1 VITRN
6 NPDVG
11 YMDESTFALLGFSQV
26 VRADNTVYYSG
37 IAPFTGAPP
46 EFTVIGMGS
55 MEEQVLFCLDVLE
68 RCLESEKQTLDNL
81 VAVTVYATEMPALM
95 ATAEI
100 FAKRFGAAPPS
111 STWVGVT
118 ELAHPDQLVEIT
130 ATAVDLTIGGS
141 K

>member
-1 VITRN
+1 MISRN

-11 YMDESTFALLGFSQV
+11 YMDDSTFALLGFSQV
-26 VRADNTVYYSG
+26 VRADCTVYYSG

-46 EFTVIGMGS
+46 EFTVIGTGS
-55 MEEQVLFCLDVLE
+55 MEDQVLFCLDILE

-81 VAVTVYATEMPALM
+81 VAVAVYATDMPALM

-100 FAKRFGAAPPS
+100 FAKRFAAAPPS

-118 ELAHPDQLVEIT
+118 ELAHPDQLVEVT
-130 ATAVDLTIGGS
+130 ATAVDLTDGGPR
-141 K
+141 

>member
-6 NPDVG
+6 NPEIG
-11 YMDESTFALLGFSQV
+11 YVDESTFTLLGFSQV
-26 VRADNTVYYSG
+26 VRADHTVYFSG

-46 EFTVIGMGS
+46 EFTVVGTGS
-55 MEEQVLFCLDVLE
+55 MEEQVRFCLDILE
-68 RCLESEKQTLDNL
+68 RCLESENQSLDNL
-81 VAVTVYATEMPALM
+81 VAVAVYATDMPALM
-95 ATAEI
+95 ATAEL

-130 ATAVDLTIGGS
+130 ATAVDLTDGGS

>member
-1 VITRN
+1 MITRN

-26 VRADNTVYYSG
+26 VRADGTVYYSG
-37 IAPFTGAPP
+37 IAPFIGAPP
-46 EFTVIGMGS
+46 EFTVIGTGS
-55 MEEQVLFCLDVLE
+55 MEDQVLFCLDVLE
-68 RCLESEKQTLDNL
+68 RCLESEMQSLDNL
-81 VAVTVYATEMPALM
+81 VAVTVYATDMPALM

-130 ATAVDLTIGGS
+130 ATAADLTDGGA

>member
-26 VRADNTVYYSG
+26 VRADGTVYYSG
-37 IAPFTGAPP
+37 IAPFVGAPP
-46 EFTVIGMGS
+46 EFTVIGTGS

-68 RCLESEKQTLDNL
+68 RCLESETQSLDNL
-81 VAVTVYATEMPALM
+81 VAVTVYATDMPALM

-130 ATAVDLTIGGS
+130 ATAADLTEGGA

>member
-26 VRADNTVYYSG
+26 VRADSTVYYSG

-46 EFTVIGMGS
+46 EFIVIGTGS
-55 MEEQVLFCLDVLE
+55 MEDQVLFCLDILE

-81 VAVTVYATEMPALM
+81 VAVTVYATAMPALM

-130 ATAVDLTIGGS
+130 ATAVDLNDGGS
-141 K
+141 R

>member
-6 NPDVG
+6 NPEVG
-11 YMDESTFALLGFSQV
+11 YMDESAFTLLGLSQV
-26 VRADNTVYYSG
+26 VRADGTVYYSG
-37 IAPFTGAPP
+37 IAPFLGAPP
-46 EFTVIGMGS
+46 EFTVVGVGS

-68 RCLESEKQTLDNL
+68 RCLESEAQSLDNL
-81 VAVTVYATEMPALM
+81 VAVTVYATDMTSLT
-95 ATAEI
+95 ATTEL

-130 ATAVDLTIGGS
+130 VIAADSKGGF
-141 K
+141 

>member
-1 VITRN
+1 MITRH

-26 VRADNTVYYSG
+26 VRAEGTVYYSG
-37 IAPFTGAPP
+37 IAPFIGAPP
-46 EFTVIGMGS
+46 EFTVIGTGS
-55 MEEQVLFCLDVLE
+55 MEDQVLFCLDVLE
-68 RCLESEKQTLDNL
+68 RCLESEMQSLDNL
-81 VAVTVYATEMPALM
+81 VAVTVHATDMPALM
-95 ATAEI
+95 ASAEI

-130 ATAVDLTIGGS
+130 ATAADLTDGGA

>member
-26 VRADNTVYYSG
+26 VRADGTVYYSG

-46 EFTVIGMGS
+46 EFTVIGTGS
-55 MEEQVLFCLDVLE
+55 MEDQVLFCLDVLE
-68 RCLESEKQTLDNL
+68 RCLESEMQSLDNL
-81 VAVTVYATEMPALM
+81 VAVTVYATDMPALM

-130 ATAVDLTIGGS
+130 ATAADLTDGGA

>member
-11 YMDESTFALLGFSQV
+11 YMDEATFALLGFSQV
-26 VRADNTVYYSG
+26 VRADDTVYYSG

-46 EFTVIGMGS
+46 EFTVIGTGS
-55 MEEQVLFCLDVLE
+55 MEDQVLFCLDVLE
-68 RCLESEKQTLDNL
+68 RCLESEMQSLDNL
-81 VAVTVYATEMPALM
+81 VAVMVYATDMPALM
-95 ATAEI
+95 TTAEI

-130 ATAVDLTIGGS
+130 ATAADLTDGGA

>member
-1 VITRN
+1 LITRN

-11 YMDESTFALLGFSQV
+11 YLDESTFALLGFSQV
-26 VRADNTVYYSG
+26 VRADSTVYYSG

-46 EFTVIGMGS
+46 EFTVIGTGS
-55 MEEQVLFCLDVLE
+55 MEDQVLFCLDVLE
-68 RCLESEKQTLDNL
+68 RCLGSEGQSLENM
-81 VAVTVYATEMPALM
+81 VAVTVYATDVPALM
-95 ATAEI
+95 ATAEH
-100 FAKRFGAAPPS
+100 FAKRFGGSPPS

-130 ATAVDLTIGGS
+130 ATAVDLTDGGS

>member
-1 VITRN
+1 
-6 NPDVG
+6 
-11 YMDESTFALLGFSQV
+11 M
-26 VRADNTVYYSG
+26 
-37 IAPFTGAPP
+37 
-46 EFTVIGMGS
+46 
-55 MEEQVLFCLDVLE
+55 LFCLDVLE

-81 VAVTVYATEMPALM
+81 VAVTVYATAMPALV

-130 ATAVDLTIGGS
+130 ATAVDLNVGQPGAVRRTWVRSADSGGPAHGS
-141 K
+141 YPETMAALRPDSRRSA

>member
-1 VITRN
+1 LITRN

-26 VRADNTVYYSG
+26 VRADSTVYYSG

-46 EFTVIGMGS
+46 EFTVIGTGS
-55 MEEQVLFCLDVLE
+55 MEDQVLFCLDILE
-68 RCLESEKQTLDNL
+68 RCLESENQSLDNL
-81 VAVTVYATEMPALM
+81 VAVTVYATEMPAMM

-130 ATAVDLTIGGS
+130 ATAADLTEGGA

>member
-1 VITRN
+1 
-6 NPDVG
+6 
-11 YMDESTFALLGFSQV
+11 MDESTFALLGFSQV
-26 VRADNTVYYSG
+26 VRADGTVYYSG
-37 IAPFTGAPP
+37 IAPFIGAPP
-46 EFTVIGMGS
+46 EFTVIGTGS
-55 MEEQVLFCLDVLE
+55 TEDQVLFCLDVLE
-68 RCLESEKQTLDNL
+68 RCLESEMQSLDNL
-81 VAVTVYATEMPALM
+81 VAVTVYATDMPALM

-130 ATAVDLTIGGS
+130 ATAADLTEGGA

>member
-1 VITRN
+1 MITRN

-26 VRADNTVYYSG
+26 VRADGTVYYSG
-37 IAPFTGAPP
+37 IAPFVGAPP
-46 EFTVIGMGS
+46 EFTVIGTGS
-55 MEEQVLFCLDVLE
+55 MEDQVLFCLDVLE
-68 RCLESEKQTLDNL
+68 RCLESEMQSLDNL
-81 VAVTVYATEMPALM
+81 VAVTVYATDMPASM
-95 ATAEI
+95 ATAEV

-130 ATAVDLTIGGS
+130 ATAADLTDGGA

>member
-6 NPDVG
+6 NPEIG

-26 VRADNTVYYSG
+26 VRADNTVYFSG

-46 EFTVIGMGS
+46 EFTVIGTGS
-55 MEEQVLFCLDVLE
+55 MEAQVLFCLDILE
-68 RCLESEKQTLDNL
+68 RCLQSEQQTLDNL
-81 VAVTVYATEMPALM
+81 VAVTVYATDMPALM
-95 ATAEI
+95 ATAES

-130 ATAVDLTIGGS
+130 ATAVDLTDGGS